1 MKLLSV
7 IVPVYNVVD
16 YVEECLNSIVSQTYR
31 ELEIIVVDDGS
42 TDGSGTLCDVFS
54 QKDSRILVVH
64 QENQGLSVARNTG
77 LGLCH
82 GEYITFID
90 SDDTYGTPDV
100 LEQNIR
106 LLDENSHID
115 FVQIPFLHSD
125 EKERRSVFP
134 QIVVHDREERYKRFF
149 LHDIIGSV
157 WNKIYR
163 ASLISGLSFIPGKIY
178 EDQFFTSA
186 VLGRSQGCILSDL
199 GYYYYRIRE
208 GSIIRSEMTLQKYR
222 DAFHYIAFKLQTSLC
237 ETPKL
242 YDYQLRV
249 LASLFYMY
257 LAIPVCRQFYKEQ
270 DYDLLKLIPVLT
282 KKTKRSRHLLLGYY
296 LFLSLGPT
304 VTLWILNIRNVLK
317 DLSKRIGK
325 R

>member
-7 IVPVYNVVD
+7 VVPVYNVAD
-16 YVEECLNSIVSQTYR
+16 YVEECLSSIVSQTYR

-42 TDGSGTLCDVFS
+42 TDGSGELCDSYS
-54 QKDSRILVVH
+54 QKDSRIVVVH

-77 LGLCH
+77 LKLCH
-82 GEYITFID
+82 GEYIAFID

-115 FVQIPFLHSD
+115 FVQFPFINS
-125 EKERRSVFP
+125 ETKEQQLVFP
-134 QIVVHDREERYKRFF
+134 QVFVHDRAERYKRFF
-149 LHDIIGSV
+149 LNEICGSV

-163 ASLISGLSFIPGKIY
+163 SGLISGISFIPGKIY

-186 VLGRSQGCILSDL
+186 VVGRSRGFVLSDL

-208 GSIIRSEMTLQKYR
+208 GSIIRSEMTPQKYR
-222 DAFHYIAFKLQTSLC
+222 DLFHFSVLHIETSLR

-242 YDYQLRV
+242 YDFQLA
-249 LASLFYMY
+249 LLSLLFYMY
-257 LAIPVCRQFYKEQ
+257 LKIPVCRQFYE
-270 DYDLLKLIPVLT
+270 DNGYDFLKLIPVLV
-282 KKTKRSRHLLLGYY
+282 KKTRSKIHLLFKYY
-296 LFLSLGPT
+296 LFLSLGLT
-304 VTLWILNIRNVLK
+304 ITLWILKIKNFLR
-317 DLSKRIGK
+317 DLPKRIL
-325 R
+325 